1 LSQGS
6 GRAEPGEDMQVDGLV
21 TALGQIELAARGFM
35 ITPRR
40 PASRGALLPLLVRIA
55 DRD

>member
-1 LSQGS
+1 
-6 GRAEPGEDMQVDGLV
+6 MQADGLV
-21 TALGQIELAARGFM
+21 TALEQIELAVRGFV